1 MEEEDGAK
9 RKREVEAQVLEKVGE
24 VISGINKAKH
34 VDQVICALH
43 SIANLL
49 FPLDASLLSGSI
61 DKWCR
66 EQVLSAKVPTADE
79 RREWWQ
85 AFYRGAAFP
94 SIARVL
100 LRDVASNWL
109 ACFPFSACK
118 HVYDVFFVNGL
129 ASEVVRTLV
138 PCLQQSGSD
147 DVDVNAIN
155 SNAERLLVLCLL
167 ENDGVLQM
175 AKEFGGSGHSEN
187 SSREYFKPALS
198 RVAQI
203 VTSVP
208 DKARLR
214 APASLSSHLF
224 FKQITIQLL
233 SLAEES
239 NMNLLNKG
247 AISDKNDM
255 DGTLLFVGEIFARI
269 CRRGSVDV
277 LLSEIT
283 PRIIAHVQS
292 LLSSTVNLLLS
303 DDFESNPSSQFWLN
317 LMQTIKD
324 SYAVERMS
332 EQLLQNLAT
341 GSASDVE
348 AYWIL
353 WLLFCRIF
361 EHQPSISLDV
371 SFPVRSM
378 FVDKF
383 LLWIVFPVRIL
394 RWILQFSVLE
404 CPPVANSLSK
414 GHKTRNFLE
423 TLQRLVAVWSKRE
436 FVQTATME
444 QQTYV
449 SAAVGLSL
457 EMMSKEELDE
467 AKDVMHS
474 ILQGVGCRLES
485 PNHLV
490 RKMASNVAL
499 VFSRVID
506 PNNPLYLD
514 DSCIGET
521 IDWELGLINSKERTL
536 GTTDSSKKAID
547 VKTSAT
553 IMLEKDLNYTADDGT
568 GTKFKSKTKKV
579 SEYKFVDP
587 DEIIDPVTLNYESIS
602 DKDDNDNDSENS
614 DTSSDSS
621 LQPYDLSDDDTD
633 LKRNFSHL
641 VDVVGALRKPDDAE
655 GVEKALDVAEKLV
668 RASPDELRHVASDLV
683 RTLVQVR
690 CSDLAVEGEEESAED
705 KRQKTLVVLLATCP
719 FESLETLNKLLYS
732 PNVDISQRIMILDVM
747 TNAAQELAYA
757 KTLKPKHQTRALIS
771 TLSETQAWFLPSDI
785 GPPGAGSWKE
795 ISETGTL
802 LNWSNRYERELPSKP
817 GQIKKGKTRRWNLRT
832 SNMQNNQIEWSQNK
846 FPMYAAAF
854 MLPAMHGF
862 DKKRHGVDLLDRDF
876 IVLGKLIYM
885 LGVCIKCAAMHPEAS
900 SLAPSLLDMLS
911 SRAICHHKEAY
922 VRRAVLFAASCIL
935 VSLHPSSVASSLVEG
950 NLEISKGLEW
960 IRSWALHVAES
971 DTDRECYTM
980 AMTCLQLHAEMA
992 LQASRSLESL
1002 ESTSKV
1008 ENIGLPSHLSKGT
1021 IKIPFSSGTIL

>member
-49 FPLDASLLSGSI
+49 FPLDTSLLSGSI
-61 DKWCR
+61 DKRYR

-79 RREWWQ
+79 RTEWWQ

-109 ACFPFSACK
+109 ACFPFSARK

-129 ASEVVRTLV
+129 ASEVVQTLV

-175 AKEFGGSGHSEN
+175 AKEFGGSGHSQN
-187 SSREYFKPALS
+187 SSRDYFKPALS

-233 SLAEES
+233 SLAEER

-255 DGTLLFVGEIFARI
+255 DGTLLLFVGEIFARI

-283 PRIIAHVQS
+283 PRIITQVRS

-317 LMQTIKD
+317 LMQAIKD

-353 WLLFCRIF
+353 WLLFHRIF
-361 EHQPSISLDV
+361 EHQPSI
-371 SFPVRSM
+371 RSM

-383 LLWIVFPVRIL
+383 LLWKVFPVRSL

-457 EMMSKEELDE
+457 EMTSKEELDE

-490 RKMASNVAL
+490 RKTASNVAL
-499 VFSRVID
+499 MFSRVID

-553 IMLEKDLNYTADDGT
+553 IMLEKDLNYTADDGR

-705 KRQKTLVVLLATCP
+705 KRQKTLVALLATCP

-757 KTLKPKHQTRALIS
+757 KTLKSKHQTRALIS

-817 GQIKKGKTRRWNLRT
+817 GQIKKGKTRKWNLRT

-854 MLPAMHGF
+854 MLPAMQGF

-885 LGVCIKCAAMHPEAS
+885 LGVCIKCVAMHPEAS

>member
-49 FPLDASLLSGSI
+49 FPLDTSLLSGSI
-61 DKWCR
+61 DKRYR

-79 RREWWQ
+79 RTEWWQ

-109 ACFPFSACK
+109 ACFPFSARK

-129 ASEVVRTLV
+129 ASEVVQTLV

-155 SNAERLLVLCLL
+155 SNAE
-167 ENDGVLQM
+167 
-175 AKEFGGSGHSEN
+175 S
-187 SSREYFKPALS
+187 
-198 RVAQI
+198 
-203 VTSVP
+203 
-208 DKARLR
+208 
-214 APASLSSHLF
+214 LF

-233 SLAEES
+233 SLAEER

-255 DGTLLFVGEIFARI
+255 DGTLLLFVGEIFARI

-283 PRIIAHVQS
+283 PRIITQVRS

-317 LMQTIKD
+317 LMQAIKD

-353 WLLFCRIF
+353 WLLFHRIF
-361 EHQPSISLDV
+361 EHQPSI
-371 SFPVRSM
+371 RSM

-383 LLWIVFPVRIL
+383 LLWKVFPVRSL

-457 EMMSKEELDE
+457 EMTSKEELDE

-490 RKMASNVAL
+490 RKTASNVAL
-499 VFSRVID
+499 MFSRVID

-553 IMLEKDLNYTADDGT
+553 IMLEKDLNYTADDGR

-705 KRQKTLVVLLATCP
+705 KRQKTLVALLATCP

-757 KTLKPKHQTRALIS
+757 KTLKSKHQTRALIS

-817 GQIKKGKTRRWNLRT
+817 GQIKKGKTRKWNLRT

-854 MLPAMHGF
+854 MLPAMQGF

-885 LGVCIKCAAMHPEAS
+885 LGVCIKCVAMHPEAS